1 MCGIAGF
8 YSRSQFKFDD
18 AIIKMN
24 KAINH
29 RGPDSGSSWFSM
41 NSGIVLGHQ
50 RLSILDLSDAGSQP
64 MQSNSGRFIL
74 TYNGEIY
81 NHLEIRS
88 ELEINN
94 SKVKW
99 RGNSD
104 TETLIEAIDFW
115 GIETSLKKIE
125 GMFAFGIWDQKEQS
139 LTLARD
145 RIGEKPLYYGWQGDS
160 DNKVFIFGSELKAL
174 KVHPQFKGF
183 INRDVITLL
192 LRHNYIPAPYSIYKN
207 IFKLTPGHY
216 LKLNKSNLDKNE
228 LPISKKYWSLAETA
242 INGNINQLKQNEEEI
257 QQDLEKLLKLSVKKQ
272 MISDVPLGA
281 FLSGGIDSTTIVAL
295 MHSISNSPVKTFTI
309 GFNENEY
316 SEAEYAKKIS
326 KHLGTDHT
334 ELYVTSK
341 DALNVIPKL
350 PIIYDEPFSDS
361 SQIPTFLVSQ
371 LTKQHVKVA
380 LSGDGGDELFCGY
393 NRYVMTSKFW
403 KIFRLMP
410 LHVRKILA
418 SGFKSISVDN
428 WNMISRNLPILNKY
442 PNFGH
447 KIHKGAKVLEVEGIN
462 KLYQI
467 LSSHWLNPSELVID
481 SKEPRT
487 LLNKFMPGLEEL
499 GNQQQMMV
507 LDFLTYLPN
516 DILVKV
522 DRAAMSSS
530 LETRIPFLN
539 HNLIEYVW
547 KIPHSLKFR
556 NGQGKWILRQ
566 ILNKYV
572 PKNLTDRPKMGFGV
586 PIDIWLRGPLRDWA
600 ENLLGEKKLDD
611 EGYFNSKLIREKWQE
626 HLSGKRNWQ
635 SELWNVLMFQAWI
648 MANK

>member
-1 MCGIAGF
+1 MCGITGF
-8 YSRSQFKFDD
+8 YSKSKFKFDD

-24 KAINH
+24 KAIYH

-88 ELEINN
+88 ELKTNN
-94 SKVKW
+94 SKIKW

-139 LTLARD
+139 LILARD
-145 RIGEKPLYYGWQGDS
+145 RIGEKPLYFGWQGDG

-216 LKLNKSNLDKNE
+216 LKLNKNNLEKNE
-228 LPISKKYWSLAETA
+228 LPISKKYWSLTEAA
-242 INGNINQLKQNEEEI
+242 INGKNNQLKQNEEEI

-295 MHSISNSPVKTFTI
+295 MQSISNTPVKTFTI

-334 ELYVTSK
+334 ELYVSSK

-350 PIIYDEPFSDS
+350 PNIYDEPFSDS
-361 SQIPTFLVSQ
+361 SQIPTFLVSK

-393 NRYVMTSKFW
+393 NRYLMTSKYW

-410 LHVRKILA
+410 LYIRKILA
-418 SGFKSISVDN
+418 SGFRSISVN
-428 WNMISRNLPILNKY
+428 KWNMISSNLPILNKY

-447 KIHKGAKVLEVEGIN
+447 KIHKGADVLELETID
-462 KLYQI
+462 KLYYF
-467 LSSHWLNPSELVID
+467 LSSHWQNPTELVIG
-481 SKEPRT
+481 SKEPGT
-487 LLNKFMPGLEEL
+487 LLNKFKPGLEGL
-499 GNQQQMMV
+499 GYQEQMMA
-507 LDFLTYLPN
+507 LDFITYLPN

-539 HNLIEYVW
+539 HDLIEYVW

-600 ENLLGEKKLDD
+600 ENLLDKKKLDD
-611 EGYFNSKLIREKWQE
+611 KGYFNSKLIREKWQE
-626 HLSGKRNWQ
+626 HNSGKRNCQ
-635 SELWNVLMFQAWI
+635 YDLWNVLMFQAWLEV
-648 MANK
+648 NN